1 MREYYEAYDD
11 RYAQVHK
18 ENLRWFSQER
28 SRILEEVIS
37 ELGIHSHHRL
47 LEIGCGEGRDSR
59 FLLERCYDLLA
70 TDISAEAIAFCKTE
84 YPQYGS
90 CFQILDCL
98 KDNLD
103 ENFDFIYAIA
113 VVHMLVLDE
122 DRRKFY
128 QFIHRHLSD
137 NGIALICTMGDGI
150 RECQSDINAA
160 FSLQDRLHEA
170 TGRALRIA
178 STSYRAV
185 SFPKFEREL
194 LDNGF
199 SVLKKGISIA
209 EPDYG
214 NLMYAVVKKNPA

>member
-1 MREYYEAYDD
+1 MRKYYEAYDD

-18 ENLRWFSQER
+18 EKLRWFSAKY
-28 SRILEEVIS
+28 SRILEEVVLEFRIQ
-37 ELGIHSHHRL
+37 SHQKL
-47 LEIGCGEGRDSR
+47 LEIGCGEGRDSI
-59 FLLERCYDLLA
+59 FLLERGYDLLA
-70 TDISAEAIAFCKTE
+70 TDISAEAIAFCKKE

-98 KDNLD
+98 KDKLD
-103 ENFDFIYAIA
+103 ENFGFIYAIA

-122 DRRKFY
+122 DRRNFY
-128 QFIHRHLSD
+128 QFIQRHLSD
-137 NGIALICTMGDGI
+137 NGIALICTMGDGMQ
-150 RECQSDINAA
+150 ECKSDINTA
-160 FSLQDRLHEA
+160 FSLQERLHEA
-170 TGRALRIA
+170 TGKALRIA

-199 SVLKKGISIA
+199 SVLKKGISMA

-214 NLMYAVVKKNPA
+214 NLMYAVVKRT